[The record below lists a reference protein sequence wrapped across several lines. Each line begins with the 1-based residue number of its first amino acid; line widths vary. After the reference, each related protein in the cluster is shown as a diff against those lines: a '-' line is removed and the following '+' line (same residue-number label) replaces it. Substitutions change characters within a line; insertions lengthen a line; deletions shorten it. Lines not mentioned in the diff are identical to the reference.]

1 LRFSQRPVAIV
12 FGPENGA
19 VSEKLVFE
27 AAREAHAKNFT
38 HLSGIPRMNA
48 EPAGIFA
55 LFPHSGKIGWWH
67 G

>member
-1 LRFSQRPVAIV
+1 MFIQSGKIESRPVQGNMEMV
-12 FGPENGA
+12 
-19 VSEKLVFE
+19 L
-27 AAREAHAKNFT
+27 T
-38 HLSGIPRMNA
+38 GIPRMNA